1 MGGATGA
8 GTERETSESGVECV
22 ARSAAPDPRHLAAD
36 AITKPSCQ
44 LRSGRVVRV
53 TLRALQQYTRN
64 ILPDVRG
71 RRVKDKGSEKSKS
84 VVMWR
89 HGTGTGYRVL
99 KLPPQDAEP
108 PLGCV
113 CSAKVRLDR
122 RTGQASDF
130 DSVALPS
137 CPS

>member
-8 GTERETSESGVECV
+8 GTERETSESGLERG
-22 ARSAAPDPRHLAAD
+22 AERALLRPIHHRAAD

-44 LRSGRVVRV
+44 LRSARLVRV

-71 RRVKDKGSEKSKS
+71 RRVKDKDSEKSKS

-89 HGTGTGYRVL
+89 HSTGVG
-99 KLPPQDAEP
+99 
-108 PLGCV
+108 
-113 CSAKVRLDR
+113 S
-122 RTGQASDF
+122 
-130 DSVALPS
+130 
-137 CPS
+137 